1 MLSNSHPARVRRA
14 RGPRLLLALC
24 AASGG
29 CATVKPWERG
39 LLAKP
44 EMQFVSCAMLHGIDQ
59 HVYFSKEA
67 STGGVGVAG
76 GGCGCN

>member
-1 MLSNSHPARVRRA
+1 MRIQRWHLSV
-14 RGPRLLLALC
+14 
-24 AASGG
+24 AAAAFFMGATASG
-29 CATVKPWERG
+29 CATVKPWDRD

-44 EMQFVSCAMLHGIDQ
+44 AMKFVACPSLNGIDQ

-67 STGGVGVAG
+67 STGGAGLAG

>member
-1 MLSNSHPARVRRA
+1 MRTRRTPLWVGAIALTGMLA
-14 RGPRLLLALC
+14 
-24 AASGG
+24 GG

-44 EMQFVSCAMLHGIDQ
+44 EMQFVACPMLHGIDQ

>member
-1 MLSNSHPARVRRA
+1 
-14 RGPRLLLALC
+14 
-24 AASGG
+24 
-29 CATVKPWERG
+29 
-39 LLAKP
+39 
-44 EMQFVSCAMLHGIDQ
+44 MLHGIDQ

>member
-1 MLSNSHPARVRRA
+1 MPSSNGSNRA
-14 RGPRLLLALC
+14 RLGRGIVLVAALC

-44 EMQFVSCAMLHGIDQ
+44 EMQFVACPMLHGIDQ